1 MSALFTIE
9 IDNETYPAP
18 EKTMTANAILALGEL
33 DPKQNYLIQIKRDSR
48 ISYKDKGEVEIDL
61 FEGAKFVSH
70 YLGETGVSGN
80 QPEPTTLC

>member
-18 EKTMTANAILALGEL
+18 DKTMTANAILVLGGV
-33 DPKQNYLIQIKRDSR
+33 DPKQNYLVQIKRDNR
-48 ISYKDKGEVEIDL
+48 ISYKDKGDVEIDL

-70 YLGETGVSGN
+70 YLGETGVSDN
-80 QPEPTTLC
+80 QPETTILC

>member
-18 EKTMTANAILALGEL
+18 EKTMTANAILSLGGL
-33 DPKQNYLIQIKRDSR
+33 DPNENYLIQIKRDSR
-48 ISYKDKGEVEIDL
+48 ISFKDKGEVDIDL

-70 YLGETGVSGN
+70 YLGETGVSDN
-80 QPEPTTLC
+80 QPETTTPC